1 LVAHTA
7 TTLVVNTSPT
17 LIKMDRGNFGA
28 YFTPHESRRST
39 TAEVKDAEAAT
50 GIESTYRGYD
60 SLDTTASQM
69 VKGLLPA
76 NVDDEVDDTPAAL
89 TLTFLGRL
97 PAVLVSMLLV
107 LFQVRHFVT
116 GLRRIALHPSHDPL
130 FPCRRSV
137 LVASASLGRGCGQKR
152 SPIP

>member
-1 LVAHTA
+1 ME
-7 TTLVVNTSPT
+7 N
-17 LIKMDRGNFGA
+17 RGNFGA
-28 YFTPHESRRST
+28 YFSLDESRRST

-50 GIESTYRGYD
+50 GSDGGGIAMMANSSTYRGYD
-60 SLDTTASQM
+60 SLDTAASQM

-116 GLRRIALHPSHDPL
+116 GLSRIALYPSHDPL
-130 FPCRRSV
+130 FPCRRLV

>member
-1 LVAHTA
+1 ME
-7 TTLVVNTSPT
+7 N
-17 LIKMDRGNFGA
+17 RGNFGA
-28 YFTPHESRRST
+28 YFSLDESRRST
-39 TAEVKDAEAAT
+39 TVEVKDAEAAT
-50 GIESTYRGYD
+50 GSDGGGIAMMANTYRGYD
-60 SLDTTASQM
+60 SLDTAASQM

-97 PAVLVSMLLV
+97 PAVLVSTLLV
-107 LFQVRHFVT
+107 LFQVRRFVT
-116 GLRRIALHPSHDPL
+116 GLRRIALYPSHDPL

-137 LVASASLGRGCGQKR
+137 LVASASLGRGCGQRR